1 MNILRNYNMYKIKTM
16 NIKNKKIKK
25 KQNRLRNIIRDN
37 KNTSKKKEDKKNK
50 NKMKKYNSN
59 NMGLNKKF
67 KMRFNLMTIIE
78 M

>member
-37 KNTSKKKEDKKNK
+37 KNISKKKKNKK

-67 KMRFNLMTIIE
+67 KMRFNLMIIIE

>member
-25 KQNRLRNIIRDN
+25 KQNRLRNIIREN
-37 KNTSKKKEDKKNK
+37 KNISKKKKNKK

-67 KMRFNLMTIIE
+67 KMRFNLMIIIE